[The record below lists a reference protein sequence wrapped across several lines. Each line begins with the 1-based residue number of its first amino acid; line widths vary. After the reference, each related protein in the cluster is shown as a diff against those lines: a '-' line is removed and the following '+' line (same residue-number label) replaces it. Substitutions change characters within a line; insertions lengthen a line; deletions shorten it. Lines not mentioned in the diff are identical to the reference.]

1 METLTNKE
9 VIESS
14 SLFLDLTSTQLEKI
28 DLFFS
33 NTNLTLKQQK
43 DLMLLFKEVYSQG
56 YEQCDIT
63 NYEEKI

>member
-14 SLFLDLTSTQLEKI
+14 SLFLDLSNSLLNKI

-33 NTNLTLKQQK
+33 NTDLTKLQQK
-43 DLMLLFKEVYSQG
+43 QLIKLIEEVYSEA
-56 YEQCDIT
+56 YMNSFTD
-63 NYEEKI
+63 